1 MITPIDIGSES
12 ISHNW
17 WMSFGFF
24 RFRACGERPASALV
38 DPVTGAPPKNGKP
51 LLLSYLVVGV
61 KESTLL
67 KAILGERGKKDG
79 QAAFRSVFNAL
90 MHPDGV
96 GLSAKRNPMGKNR
109 ISRLLSSNR
118 ALVNN

>member
-12 ISHNW
+12 ISPNW

-24 RFRACGERPASALV
+24 RFHAYGEHPASTLV

-51 LLLSYLVVGV
+51 LLLSYLVGGV

-67 KAILGERGKKDG
+67 KAILGERGKKG
-79 QAAFRSVFNAL
+79 GASGVSVSFQRVNA
-90 MHPDGV
+90 PRRGRTV
-96 GLSAKRNPMGKNR
+96 GETE
-109 ISRLLSSNR
+109 SN
-118 ALVNN
+118 AQQPHNAVAVFKSGIG